1 MSWKFIL
8 TGILLLFI
16 SQFTFAQQKME
27 ASGRIINAETKK
39 PVSGV
44 NVMIKGKQIGT
55 VSDSRGY
62 FDLKANQELP
72 LTIHFSMIGF
82 NSEDIKVTKKITSG
96 INIKFKPLTYVG
108 EEIVFIAPVV
118 EVEEKNMRKAVS
130 VEMLD
135 ALGIKETPSP
145 NFYNAIANLKGVD
158 VVNQSMQFM
167 TVNARGFNSTVNT
180 RFVQIVD
187 GMDNQAPG
195 MNFSIG
201 NIAGLNELDI
211 ESIEFLPGP
220 SSVRFGGNVLNGLL
234 IMNSKDPFKFQGLSF
249 YIKPGV
255 SDVKAGSDHPF
266 QFMGKGLVDMGFR
279 FSKALGDRLALKVT
293 ASYMKGKDWYADDT
307 TNIRPGNI
315 HWEYD
320 PGHDALNKYGD
331 EVISELPIGKHH
343 ENIIVAR
350 TGYRDKYLVD
360 NSVSSLKFGGAVHY
374 RLTDNITT
382 ILEGNYGNATTV
394 YTEDNRTSLADFQ
407 IFQGKLEFKSARFM
421 VRAYGTKQITGKTYD
436 AGVLSIH
443 MNNSW
448 KSDEK
453 WFRDYEQAYR
463 GRFSFAGFQPGSHQD
478 ARRFADSGRL
488 LPGTDEY
495 NAEKE
500 KIINNPDFTEGA
512 QIVNN
517 SALYNIDGRYNFLD
531 LTQFIDIEIGGNYR
545 FYDLESQGTSFPD
558 TSGNDISYYEYGTYL
573 QLRKSFLNEDLS
585 FTLSLRYDK
594 SGYFEG
600 SFTPRISA
608 LYVLDGIHFIRASL
622 LTGNRTPSSKEQF
635 IKKDLGSSWII
646 GGLEKNIEEYQLQGN
661 GFYQQGVLDFNEAV
675 YNDINRED
683 SPMTPTQAAM
693 NNLEILDD
701 NIVGQNDLTDFRT
714 EKVFS
719 YELGY
724 KTKFI
729 DKIFFDASFYN
740 SFYNNFIGLVEIVK
754 PRTSPQVDLLTAASQ
769 INNSSQSDV
778 LYIYTNSQQ
787 AVSIY
792 GLTTGLKYVSPIGA
806 IISGN
811 FTWSNLASSEDD
823 PIIPGFNTPDYKFNI
838 SISNRKLDKL
848 ENNPGFKN
856 LGFNVVWR
864 WQSRTL
870 WQSPFGDGW
879 IEPVST
885 WDVQASYR
893 FHKPES
899 ILKLGVSNFFNVSY
913 TTSFGSAQVGSFYYI
928 SYTVENLFNSS
939 KKNRK

>member
-1 MSWKFIL
+1 MNWKFLFPIVF
-8 TGILLLFI
+8 LLFI
-16 SQFTFAQQKME
+16 SSNILAQQKVE
-27 ASGRIINAETKK
+27 ASGRIIDAETKL
-39 PVSGV
+39 PVTGV
-44 NVMIKGKQIGT
+44 NVMIKDKQIGT
-55 VSDSRGY
+55 VSDDRGY
-62 FDLKANQELP
+62 FYLKASQELP
-72 LTIHFSMIGF
+72 FVIHFSMIGF
-82 NSEDIKVTKKITSG
+82 QSEDIIITKKITSG
-96 INIKFKPLTYVG
+96 IRIKFKTLSYVG
-108 EEIVFIAPVV
+108 KEIVFIAPVV
-118 EVEEKNMRKAVS
+118 EVEEKNMRKEIS
-130 VEMLD
+130 VETLD

-145 NFYNAIANLKGVD
+145 NFYNAIGNLKGVD

-220 SSVRFGGNVLNGLL
+220 SSARFGGNVLNGLL

-249 YIKPGV
+249 YVKPGV
-255 SDVKAGSDHPF
+255 SDVRAGSDHPF
-266 QFMGKGLVDMGFR
+266 QFEGKGLVDMGFR
-279 FSKALGDRLALKVT
+279 FAKALGDKLALKVT
-293 ASYMKGKDWYADDT
+293 ASYMKGEDWYADDT

-331 EVISELPIGKHH
+331 EVISEMPIGKHN
-343 ENIIVAR
+343 ENVIVAR
-350 TGYRDKYLVD
+350 TGYKDKYLVD
-360 NSVSSLKFGGAVHY
+360 NSVFSLKLGGAAHY
-374 RLTDNITT
+374 RLTDKITT

-394 YTEDNRTSLADFQ
+394 YTEDNRTALANFK
-407 IFQGKLEFKSARFM
+407 IFQGKLEFNSERFM
-421 VRAYGTKQITGKTYD
+421 VRAYGTRQITGRTYD

-443 MNNSW
+443 LNNSYA
-448 KSDEK
+448 SNEK

-488 LPGTDEY
+488 LPGTAEFES
-495 NAEKE
+495 EKE

-512 QIVNN
+512 QLINN

-531 LTQFIDIEIGGNYR
+531 QVQFADIEIGGNYR
-545 FYDLESQGTSFPD
+545 FYDLESQGTFFPD
-558 TSGNDISYYEYGTYL
+558 TNGNDISFYEYGSYL
-573 QLRKSFLNEDLS
+573 QLRKDFLNKNLS
-585 FTLSLRYDK
+585 VTASLRYDK

-600 SFTPRISA
+600 SITPRLSA
-608 LYVLDGIHFIRASL
+608 LYILDGIHFIRASV
-622 LTGNRTPSSKEQF
+622 LTGNRTPSAKEQF
-635 IKKDLGSSWII
+635 VKKNLGSSWII
-646 GGLEKNIEEYQLQGN
+646 GGLEKNIEEYQIQGN
-661 GFYQQGVLDFNEAV
+661 GFYRQGVLDFNEAV
-675 YNDINRED
+675 YENVSRHDA
-683 SPMTPTQAAM
+683 PLTPAQAII
-693 NNLEILDD
+693 NNLNILDD
-701 NIVGQNDLTDFRT
+701 NIVGQNDLTYFKS

-729 DKIFFDASFYN
+729 DKVFFDASFYN
-740 SFYNNFIGLVEIVK
+740 SFYNNFIGLVEIIK
-754 PRTSPQVDLLTAASQ
+754 PRTSPQVDLLTSASQ
-769 INNSSQSDV
+769 VNNSSQMDV
-778 LYIYTNSQQ
+778 LYIYTNSKK
-787 AVSIY
+787 AISIH
-792 GLTTGLKYVSPIGA
+792 GLSTGLKYITPIGA
-806 IISGN
+806 ILSGN
-811 FTWSNLASSEDD
+811 FTWSHLASSEDD
-823 PIIPGFNTPDYKFNI
+823 PIIPGFNTPEYKFNI
-838 SISNRKLDKL
+838 SIANRRLDKL

-870 WQSPFGDGW
+870 WQSPFGNGW

-899 ILKLGVSNFFNVSY
+899 IFKIGVSNFFNVSY

-939 KKNRK
+939 NKNKK